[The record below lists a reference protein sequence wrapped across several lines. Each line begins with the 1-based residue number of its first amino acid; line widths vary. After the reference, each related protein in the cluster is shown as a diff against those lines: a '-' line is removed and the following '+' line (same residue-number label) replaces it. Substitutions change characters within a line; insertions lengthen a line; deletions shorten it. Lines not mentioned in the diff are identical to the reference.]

1 MKATSKKCYI
11 FLYGRTSMKI
21 STKGRYALK
30 MMIDIAEHG
39 ANKMVPIKDISERQ
53 GVSLK
58 YMEQIVTNLTKAG
71 LLRSGRGAG
80 GGYMLTKTPAQYTA
94 GEILRALEGKLA
106 PVACLEDAI
115 NQCERVSLCKTL
127 GFWGGLYKVIDDY
140 VDSVTLQDLI
150 APENSANG
158 WEFSI

>member
-1 MKATSKKCYI
+1 
-11 FLYGRTSMKI
+11 MKI

-58 YMEQIVTNLTKAG
+58 YMEQIVTNLTKAA

-80 GGYMLTKTPAQYTA
+80 GGYMLTKTPAQYTV

-106 PVACLEDAI
+106 PVACLEDAV
-115 NQCERVSLCKTL
+115 NQCERVSFCRTL
-127 GFWGGLYKVIDDY
+127 VFWEGLYKVIDEY

-150 APENSANG
+150 SREHADGQSY
-158 WEFSI
+158 SI